1 MRFSASTTIRVFLT
15 PHFSVLMQWAEGGSL
30 DDFIDVRL
38 GQRPA
43 HVPIHQLFTSNSEIV
58 DSFST
63 SRSVSPTPSQF
74 DLQESDNEN
83 GHTDE
88 KFTPTQ
94 SNVAA
99 APAAKQGKWEG
110 ISVSHQLKEPT
121 SNSKE
126 DPHSRSAKIRAFRAY
141 QRAPLEEKE
150 RMKREMQDVFQG
162 FVGGFNLGGVEV
174 SIAGGSNNVA
184 GKSAEPMKKEWTAVH
199 LLSADEVKSLFQD
212 VVEGLGFLVGIS
224 ESFLSVD
231 LAAELNNKVMSAAQ
245 KVHSAP

>member
-1 MRFSASTTIRVFLT
+1 
-15 PHFSVLMQWAEGGSL
+15 MQWAEGGSL

-43 HVPIHQLFTSNSEIV
+43 HVPIHQSFTSHSEIV
-58 DSFST
+58 DPFST

-83 GHTDE
+83 V
-88 KFTPTQ
+88 KATPTQ

-99 APAAKQGKWEG
+99 APAAKQGKREG
-110 ISVSHQLKEPT
+110 ISASHHFKEPP
-121 SNSKE
+121 SNSQE

-150 RMKREMQDVFQG
+150 RMKRGMQDAFQG
-162 FVGGFNLGGVEV
+162 FVGGFNLGGGEM

-184 GKSAEPMKKEWTAVH
+184 GESMKKEWTAVH
-199 LLSADEVKSLFQD
+199 LLSADEVKSLFRD

-231 LAAELNNKVMSAAQ
+231 LATELKNKVMSAAQ

>member
-1 MRFSASTTIRVFLT
+1 
-15 PHFSVLMQWAEGGSL
+15 MQWAEGGSL

-43 HVPIHQLFTSNSEIV
+43 HVPIHQSFTSHSEIV
-58 DSFST
+58 DPFST

-83 GHTDE
+83 V

-99 APAAKQGKWEG
+99 APAAKQGKREG
-110 ISVSHQLKEPT
+110 TSASHHL
-121 SNSKE
+121 KE

-141 QRAPLEEKE
+141 QGAPLEEKE

-162 FVGGFNLGGVEV
+162 FVGGFNFGGGEV
-174 SIAGGSNNVA
+174 SIAGGSNSVA
-184 GKSAEPMKKEWTAVH
+184 GESAESMKREWTAVH
-199 LLSADEVKSLFQD
+199 LLSADEVKSLFRD

-231 LAAELNNKVMSAAQ
+231 LATELNNKVVSAAQ
-245 KVHSAP
+245 EVHSAP